1 MENLPSGI
9 QMTKNQER
17 LISFIRYILC
27 KKFVLIIAGI
37 VGLLLGC
44 TYAYFKKPVY
54 TGAISF
60 TVQEENK
67 LSGGGLLSLAS
78 SFGLDAGGTS
88 GLFYGENLEHVFKS
102 RKMVEKTLLQAYPTS
117 SNRTYADVYIDILNI
132 RSQMKLPDNFT
143 ILANQIPQNKR
154 RQDSV
159 ITFLHKFMNLGFFE
173 VMRPDKKLDIYEASF
188 KSTNEQFSKCFV
200 EEILKQVSI
209 FYTETKTRKAKLN
222 VDVLE
227 RRVDS
232 IRNALG
238 ILVYQ
243 KASDADANVN
253 PIFQTPKAKEQT
265 KQIDMT
271 ALGAGYGEL
280 LKNLELARYTL
291 LKETPLFQIID
302 EPKFPLKKKNYS
314 IVTYGILLSVLFV
327 FVTLA
332 LLLGLNILKSII
344 KLIKSSEV

>member
-1 MENLPSGI
+1 MDNLPNNIGLT
-9 QMTKNQER
+9 QNQQR
-17 LISFIRYILC
+17 IVSLVRYLLG
-27 KKFVLIIAGI
+27 KKVVLILAAT
-37 VGLLLGC
+37 VGLVLGGC
-44 TYAYFKKPVY
+44 YAYFKKPVY
-54 TGAISF
+54 IGAITF

-88 GLFYGENLEHVFKS
+88 GLFSGENLEQVFKS
-102 RKMVEKTLLQAYPTS
+102 RKMVEKTFLQSYPNS
-117 SNRTYADVYIDILNI
+117 PNKTYADVYIDILNI
-132 RSQMKLPDNFT
+132 KGQLKLPDNFS
-143 ILANQIPQNKR
+143 ISANQVPQNKR
-154 RQDSV
+154 LQDSV
-159 ITFLHKFMNLGFFE
+159 IAFLHKFINLGFFE
-173 VMRPDKKLDIYEASF
+173 VVRPDKKLDIYEASF
-188 KSTNEQFSKCFV
+188 KSTNEQFSKSFV
-200 EEILKQVSI
+200 EEVLKQVST

-314 IVTYGILLSVLFV
+314 IATYGILLSVFFV

-332 LLLGLNILKSII
+332 TLLGINILKNIT
-344 KLIKSSEV
+344 KLIKG